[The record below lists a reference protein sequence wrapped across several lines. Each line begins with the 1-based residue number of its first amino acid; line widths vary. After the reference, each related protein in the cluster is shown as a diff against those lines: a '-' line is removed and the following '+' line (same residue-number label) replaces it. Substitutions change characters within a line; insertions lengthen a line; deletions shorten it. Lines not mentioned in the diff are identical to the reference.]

1 MHDREMQDAVQQS
14 RAEILA
20 ELYETG
26 VLIESEADARIIREL
41 TSTSHFGD
49 ELRALGDSDPDLLD
63 N

>member
-1 MHDREMQDAVQQS
+1 MRNAGMRNAVQQS

-26 VLIESEADARIIREL
+26 VLIESEADEKIIREL
-41 TSTSHFGD
+41 TTTSEFGD
-49 ELRALGDSDPDLLD
+49 ELRALGDTDPDLLD